1 MLCINIY
8 NFHSCSFDPRLGTW
22 HTFDEFREACIKAA
36 RRNFS
41 LMNARLVKPTEEQ
54 LRQREEQD
62 RKFLMIALGVY
73 TKQNNLQVI
82 PISIN
87 NYCSGHSSMTI
98 LCIN

>member
-1 MLCINIY
+1 MDAW
-8 NFHSCSFDPRLGTW
+8 SS
-22 HTFDEFREACIKAA
+22 
-36 RRNFS
+36 
-41 LMNARLVKPTEEQ
+41 VKPSEEQ

-73 TKQNNLQVI
+73 TKKNNIQVI

-87 NYCSGHSSMTI
+87 YYCSGYSSMTI